1 MTLVESTYRATPPWN
16 SIDAGRPIVDALA
29 QQYVDT
35 CLMCPHGAECC
46 DYCKGDANPRKGG
59 RPKKE
64 VDIDLLRELVALQKR
79 TAEICAA
86 LGVSERTVRNLKKS
100 YC

>member
-1 MTLVESTYRATPPWN
+1 MTLVESTYRATLPWN
-16 SIDAGRPIVDALA
+16 SMDAQRPIVDALA

-35 CLMCPHGAECC
+35 CLMCPYGAECC
-46 DYCKGDANPRKGG
+46 DFCSGNGQPRKG